1 MVVLNKIYTKT
12 GDAGETAL
20 GNGARVAKHAM
31 RVTAYGTVDEL
42 NSFLGVARLEAKGE
56 LDQALRSIQ
65 NDLFDLGADL
75 CRPDMEKDAES
86 EYPPLRMVNAQVS
99 RLESEIDAM
108 NVMLEPLRSF
118 ILPGGSALSA
128 HLHVCRTV
136 ARRAERLAVE
146 LATIEAINPAAVK
159 YLNRLSDW
167 FFVAARI
174 ANNNGKDDML
184 WVPGANRDAG

>member
-56 LDQALRSIQ
+56 LDQALSRIQ

-108 NVMLEPLRSF
+108 NAMLEPLRSF

-136 ARRAERLAVE
+136 ARRAERLSVE
-146 LATIEAINPAAVK
+146 LATMEAINPAAVK

-174 ANNNGKDDML
+174 ANNNGKDDVL